1 MISAGNTFFFPW
13 EVSFMV
19 SLQAG
24 LSEALTGILSFLS
37 VFGEE
42 IFLILVIGALYW
54 GIDKALGRR
63 VGLSVLI
70 VNVWFPMIKNT
81 ALRRRPYMD
90 HEDIRILRLVD
101 PSAGAEDI
109 AAQGYSFPSGHSG
122 NAAALFTSLAAAFK
136 KKKLA
141 VPAVVMCLLVGFS
154 RVAMGAHYPTD
165 VLAGW
170 IIGAAVAL
178 LIPFLERKI
187 RSRPLFCALILLTG
201 VPGLFYC
208 RSTDYFSGFG
218 LLIGFIAGTALE
230 EKAVRFENTRSVM
243 RILLRTASGIAVF
256 LVLNK
261 ALKLP
266 FDKAWLEQNSLGSL
280 VVRCARYAVISFVGF
295 GVYPMLFTWTDRFFQ
310 WEMAK

>member
-1 MISAGNTFFFPW
+1 MICAGNTFFFPW

-19 SLQAG
+19 SLQAA
-24 LSEALTGILSFLS
+24 LSDTWAGILSFLS
-37 VFGEE
+37 MFGEE
-42 IFLILVIGALYW
+42 IFLILVIGTLYW

-63 VGLSVLI
+63 AGLNVLI
-70 VNVWFPMIKNT
+70 VNVWFPMIKNI

-90 HEDIRILRLVD
+90 HEGIRILRLID
-101 PSAGAEDI
+101 SSADAGDI

-136 KKKLA
+136 KKWLTA
-141 VPAVVMCLLVGFS
+141 AAVVMCLLVGFS
-154 RVAMGAHYPTD
+154 RVAMGAHYPSD

-170 IIGAAVAL
+170 GIGAAVAL

-187 RSRPLFCALILLTG
+187 RSRPLFHALILLAG

-218 LLIGFIAGTALE
+218 LLIGFVAGTALE
-230 EKAVRFENTRSVM
+230 EKAVRFENTRSIV
-243 RILLRTASGIAVF
+243 RILLRAAGGIVVF
-256 LVLNK
+256 LILNK

-266 FDKAWLEQNSLGSL
+266 FDRAWLSGNSLGSL
-280 VVRCARYAVISFVGF
+280 IVRCARYAVISFVGF
-295 GVYPMLFTWTDRFFQ
+295 GVYPMLFKWTGRFFRR
-310 WEMAK
+310 EKAE